1 MGLGAYLPGRNEIDT
16 SAMVKCSP
24 SQRVHDTSHSPL
36 CAWIHWT
43 PWAIKEGSSGSDQYQ
58 ASIFLLW
65 RWLFSVLFDEKMHRE
80 LGRV

>member
-1 MGLGAYLPGRNEIDT
+1 MGPWVYLPGRNEIDT

-43 PWAIKEGSSGSDQYQ
+43 SQAIKEGGSGSDQYQ
-58 ASIFLLW
+58 ASIFLL
-65 RWLFSVLFDEKMHRE
+65 RRFLFSVLFNEIVHRE
-80 LGRV
+80 LSRV